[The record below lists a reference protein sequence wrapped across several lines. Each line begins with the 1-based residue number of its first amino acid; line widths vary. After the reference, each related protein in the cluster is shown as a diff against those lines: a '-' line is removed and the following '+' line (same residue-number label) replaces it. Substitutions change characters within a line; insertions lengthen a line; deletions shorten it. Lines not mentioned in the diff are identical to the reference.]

1 MNIIRTHNCNELNI
15 NNLNQE
21 VKIMG
26 WIHSIR
32 NHGGLIFLDIR
43 DYYGITQCV
52 VNEANPSLMEKAS
65 KIKLETVVSINGK
78 VLKRAESTINSNIS
92 TGEIEILADE
102 IVIDCPSDVIPF
114 SIAVED
120 GAGEEIR
127 LKYRFLDLRR
137 EKMQKMLK
145 FRSNV
150 TNFIRQKMLKEDFTE
165 VQTPILTGSSPE
177 GARDFLVPSRKHHG
191 KFYALPQAPQI
202 FKQLLMVGGLNKY
215 FQIAPC
221 FRDEDARADR
231 TAGEFY
237 QLDFEMSFVNQEDVL
252 KVAENM
258 FYSLFE
264 NFTNKKVTSSPFPI
278 ITYEDSIQKYASDKP
293 DLRNPL
299 EIFDAT
305 DIFKNSNFTLFANL
319 ITKGAKVNGIPAPL
333 AAKQPRSFFDK
344 LNDWAKKEKQGGLG
358 YIVFDK
364 EENKGPIA
372 GKLTKEELQN
382 IQSSG
387 NLQNGDAVF
396 FVCGKGKEFIR
407 FSGLARNKIAE
418 ELDLFEK
425 DIFKM
430 CFIVDFPLFE
440 LDDNGKLDFSH
451 NPFSMPIGGIEALE
465 KEDPLKIKA
474 YQYDVVCNGVEVCS
488 GAIRNHRLD
497 IMYKVFEMA
506 GYSKEDVENK
516 FNAFIT
522 AFKYGAPPHG
532 GAAFGIDRILML
544 LSDTANIRDIIAFPL
559 NQSGEDLL
567 MKAPSLVEQ
576 SRLNELAI
584 KVNLKEH
591 KTQQK

>member
-52 VNEANPSLMEKAS
+52 INETNPSLMEKAS

-78 VLKRAESTINSNIS
+78 VLKRADSTINSNIS
-92 TGEIEILADE
+92 TGEIEILADG
-102 IVIDCPSDVIPF
+102 IVIDCPSEVIPF

-145 FRSNV
+145 FRSNA

-231 TAGEFY
+231 TSGEFY
-237 QLDFEMSFVNQEDVL
+237 QLDFEMSFVNQGDVL

-258 FYSLFE
+258 FYSLFK
-264 NFTNKKVTSSPFPI
+264 NFTNKKVTNTPFPI
-278 ITYEDSIQKYASDKP
+278 ITYDDSIQKYASDKP

-305 DIFKNSNFTLFANL
+305 DMFKNSNFTLFANL
-319 ITKGAKVNGIPAPL
+319 IAKGAKVNGIPAPL
-333 AAKQPRSFFDK
+333 AANQPRSFFDK
-344 LNDWAKKEKQGGLG
+344 LNEWAKKEKQGGLG

-387 NLQNGDAVF
+387 NLQKGDAVF
-396 FVCGKGKEFIR
+396 FVCGRGKEFIR

-418 ELDLFEK
+418 ELGLFEK

-474 YQYDVVCNGVEVCS
+474 YQYDVICNGVEVCS

-516 FNAFIT
+516 FNAFVT

>member
-1 MNIIRTHNCNELNI
+1 MNIIRTHNCNELNVK
-15 NNLNQE
+15 NLNEE
-21 VKIMG
+21 VRIMG
-26 WIHSIR
+26 WLHSIR

-52 VNEANPSLMEKAS
+52 INEKNPNLIEQAN
-65 KIKLETVVSINGK
+65 KIKLETVVSISGK
-78 VLKRAESTINSNIS
+78 VLRRLEDTINPNID
-92 TGEIEILADE
+92 TGEIEVLANKIIIE
-102 IVIDCPSDVIPF
+102 SPAEVLPF
-114 SIAVED
+114 SVSLDD

-145 FRSNV
+145 FRSDAI
-150 TNFIRQKMLKEDFTE
+150 NFIRNKMLEADFTE

-177 GARDFLVPSRKHHG
+177 GARDFLVPSRKHYG

-237 QLDFEMSFVNQEDVL
+237 QLDFEMSFVKQEDVL

-258 FYSLFE
+258 FYSLFS
-264 NFTNKKVTSSPFPI
+264 NFTNKKVTNIPFPI
-278 ITYEDSIQKYASDKP
+278 ISYNDSIKKYATDKP

-305 DIFKNSNFTLFANL
+305 EMFKNSNFTLFANL
-319 ITKGAKVNGIPAPL
+319 IAKGAKVNAIPAPL
-333 AAKQPRSFFDK
+333 AANQPRSFFDK

-358 YIVFDK
+358 YIIFDK
-364 EENKGPIA
+364 DDNKGPIA
-372 GKLTKEELQN
+372 GKLTTEELKN

-387 NLQNGDAVF
+387 KLQKGDAVF

-418 ELDLFEK
+418 ELDLVEK
-425 DIFKM
+425 DVFKM

-451 NPFSMPIGGIEALE
+451 NPFSMPIGGMEALE
-465 KEDPLKIKA
+465 KEDPLKINA

-497 IMYKVFEMA
+497 IMYKVFDMA

-516 FNAFIT
+516 FNAFVA

-544 LSDTANIRDIIAFPL
+544 LSETANIRDIIAFPL

-567 MKAPSLVEQ
+567 MKAPSEVEQ
-576 SRLNELAI
+576 SRLSELGI
-584 KVNLKEH
+584 KIDLKKH
-591 KTQQK
+591 KMQQK